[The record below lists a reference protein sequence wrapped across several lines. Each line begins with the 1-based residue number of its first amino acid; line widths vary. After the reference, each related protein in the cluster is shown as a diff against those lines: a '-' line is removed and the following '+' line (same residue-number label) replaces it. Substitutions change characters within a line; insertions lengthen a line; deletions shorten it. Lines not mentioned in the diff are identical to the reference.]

1 MSVQQMQQLDD
12 QGMKAWDDHDPDAWA
27 EMFADAFEW
36 HDDTQPEPL
45 NTKES
50 AKQYMQAWLT
60 AFPDMKV
67 KTINR
72 VVSGDAVGA
81 EIEFTGTNKGP
92 LVMGDQSIPATNKKV
107 VAHATYFSKAQNGK
121 IVEFHTHPDV
131 MELMG
136 QMGIKAM

>member
-1 MSVQQMQQLDD
+1 MAIEQMQQLDD
-12 QGMKAWDDHDPDAWA
+12 KGMKAWDDHDPDTWA
-27 EMFADAFEW
+27 DMFADTFEW
-36 HDDTQPEPL
+36 RDDTQSGPL

-50 AKQYMQAWLT
+50 AKQYMQAWIT

-72 VVSGDAVGA
+72 VVSEDAVGA

-107 VAHATYFSKAQNGK
+107 VAHATYFTKAENGK
-121 IVEFHTHPDV
+121 IVEFHTHPNV
-131 MELMG
+131 VELMG
-136 QMGIKAM
+136 QMGIKSM